1 MGVFRCVVKL
11 LYQSLLFL
19 FRLPRP
25 VFGFISWLFGALGKF
40 GRFEIQD
47 RAMDYYGDHYDSTWE
62 EDNGHEDT
70 GEGSFSAHRNTY
82 AAKDM
87 QIFRRKSRKTSEHLK
102 DWTDDMNDDIDLP
115 NWRFYTNEKKF
126 NPGGVYI
133 DDFHSYWFGN
143 YDDLEYVHSYI
154 QWLFP
159 IQEMGMNF
167 ASREL
172 SLTEIKLFHEDDEVK
187 KRLLTSYKLMLDF
200 YGIRLVSED
209 TGEVERAQNWR
220 KRFENLNRNTHN
232 NLRITRI
239 LKCLGL
245 LGFSH
250 YQAPLVHFFL
260 EETLVHDTLPRVK
273 QSALDY
279 FMFAVLDK
287 RQRKELIRFAFW
299 YFEPKDKFVWC
310 PRSIYN
316 EFLQDEGPPILKF
329 STSLSEGVSN
339 DSTSQSDKNELK
351 NSGVQN
357 KDDAGTGEGTN
368 NDKCHSSESR
378 KDKNVSDLC
387 QESEKPA
394 LPIPGAGNANMSGIN
409 ENNKALS
416 GVNSQHDSHIASE
429 SQATIQKDDGKARN
443 EKHPNSEQ
451 KATEKSD
458 KNGSDYAESSKQSE
472 VLSGDKNF
480 GNSTTS
486 SESTNENIQTANHS
500 RESENA
506 AKETPLSGSEQRDQ
520 GDKLEKGN
528 KVELIS
534 KVSGNDSK
542 ENGSEENQ
550 MSVSESPEDSVV
562 TGSGTHNEANSDAH
576 YEADMNSEKYTE
588 SEGSIVGNL
597 QEGGELQ
604 SQENALKRTEE
615 VGEKKK
621 DGVNQSMEDSPIELS
636 PSHAVTSNDNE
647 YTDSG
652 DVKDGENT
660 ESEPDMAPVS
670 DVNSFQVI
678 PGKDTETGEGKE
690 EKSFEEEKT
699 EIGCVKDGGNE
710 QEVNI
715 V

>member
-1 MGVFRCVVKL
+1 
-11 LYQSLLFL
+11 
-19 FRLPRP
+19 
-25 VFGFISWLFGALGKF
+25 
-40 GRFEIQD
+40 
-47 RAMDYYGDHYDSTWE
+47 MDYYEEYDSTWE
-62 EDNGHEDT
+62 EDNGYEDT
-70 GEGSFSAHRNTY
+70 GEWSIIAHRNTY

-87 QIFRRKSRKTSEHLK
+87 QIFRHKSRETSEKLK
-102 DWTDDMNDDIDLP
+102 DWTDDMNDDKDLP
-115 NWRFYTNEKKF
+115 NWKFYTNKKKF
-126 NPGGVYI
+126 NPDGVYI
-133 DDFHSYWFGN
+133 DDFHDYWFGN
-143 YDDLEYVHSYI
+143 YDNLEYVHSYI

-172 SLTEIKLFHEDDEVK
+172 SRTEIKLFHADEEVK
-187 KRLLTSYKLMLDF
+187 KRLLKSYKLMLDF
-200 YGIRLVSED
+200 YGIELVNEK
-209 TGEVERAQNWR
+209 TGEVKRAQNWR
-220 KRFENLNRNTHN
+220 ERFKNLNRNTHN

-260 EETLVHDTLPRVK
+260 KETLEHDTLPRVK

-279 FMFAVLDK
+279 FIFAVLDK
-287 RQRKELIRFAFW
+287 RQRKDLIRFAFW
-299 YFEPKDKFVWC
+299 HFYPKEKFVWC
-310 PRSIYN
+310 PRRISN
-316 EFLQDEGPPILKF
+316 AFLKEEGPPNLEF
-329 STSLSEGVSN
+329 STSLSEVVSN
-339 DSTSQSDKNELK
+339 DSTSQSDENELK

-357 KDDAGTGEGTN
+357 EDDIGTGEGTS

-378 KDKNVSDLC
+378 NDKNVSGVC

-394 LPIPGAGNANMSGIN
+394 LPTPGAENINMTSIN
-409 ENNKALS
+409 ENNEALS
-416 GVNSQHDSHIASE
+416 GFNSQHDSHTTSE
-429 SQATIQKDDGKARN
+429 SQATIQKDDGEARN
-443 EKHPNSEQ
+443 EKNPNSEQ
-451 KATEKSD
+451 KAAEKSD

-500 RESENA
+500 TESENA
-506 AKETPLSGSEQRDQ
+506 AKETPLSGSEQQGQ
-520 GDKLEKGN
+520 GDKLEQGN

-550 MSVSESPEDSVV
+550 KSGSESPEDSVA
-562 TGSGTHNEANSDAH
+562 TGRGTHNEANSDAH
-576 YEADMNSEKYTE
+576 YDADMNSQKYTE
-588 SEGSIVGNL
+588 SDGSIVGKL
-597 QEGGELQ
+597 QGGELQ

-636 PSHAVTSNDNE
+636 PSNAVTSNDNE
-647 YTDSG
+647 YMDSV
-652 DVKDGENT
+652 DVKDGKNT
-660 ESEPDMAPVS
+660 ESEPAMAPVS

-678 PGKDTETGEGKE
+678 PGKDTETGEGNE
-690 EKSFEEEKT
+690 EKS
-699 EIGCVKDGGNE
+699 EIGGVKDGGNE